1 MVLLA
6 GLARMSRPMGS
17 AALCGSAAAAAAA
30 ATLAGPPAARCEDK
44 DPPHPPRYPFWVKS
58 IFHANEIPSVRRGYE
73 VYRQVCATCHSMK
86 QLHFRHLVNQVL
98 PEKRMKEIAASFDV
112 VDGPNDEGEMF
123 TRPGILV
130 DAFPSPYP
138 NEEAARYANG
148 GALPP
153 DLSVYTTAKHEGLD
167 YIFALLMGYR
177 DPPAGI
183 PCRDGLYYNI
193 YYPGGL
199 IAMPPPIHAD
209 GLVDYEDGTP
219 ATKSQMCKD
228 VVNFLCWAS
237 EPGHDDRKL
246 MGLKAMSACMLGV
259 VVSGMWYRSAWIGY
273 KTRRIDFTKA
283 VM

>member
-1 MVLLA
+1 M
-6 GLARMSRPMGS
+6 
-17 AALCGSAAAAAAA
+17 
-30 ATLAGPPAARCEDK
+30 
-44 DPPHPPRYPFWVKS
+44 
-58 IFHANEIPSVRRGYE
+58 FHSQEIPSVRRGYE

-86 QLHFRHLVNQVL
+86 QVHFRHLVNAVL
-98 PEKRMKEIAASFDV
+98 PEKRMKQIAASYDV

-123 TRPGILV
+123 TRPAILV

-138 NEEAARYANG
+138 NEETARYANG

-153 DLSVYTTAKHEGLD
+153 DLSVYTTAKHEGVD
-167 YIFALLMGYR
+167 YIFALLMSYR

-183 PCRDGLYYNI
+183 PVRDGLYYNP

-199 IAMPPPIHAD
+199 IAMPPPLHSD

-219 ATKSQMCKD
+219 CTKSQMAKD
-228 VVNFLCWAS
+228 VVNFLCWAAD
-237 EPGHDDRKL
+237 PAHDERKL
-246 MGLKAMSACMLGV
+246 NGLKALSACMVGTAIAGV
-259 VVSGMWYRSAWIGY
+259 WYRSGWIGY

>member
-1 MVLLA
+1 MAFMLQRLA
-6 GLARMSRPMGS
+6 SRPLAVG
-17 AALCGSAAAAAAA
+17 GAAAAGAAGA
-30 ATLAGPPAARCEDK
+30 FTFMRGSGPAQCDDK

-58 IFHANEIPSVRRGYE
+58 IFHSHEIPSVRRGYE

-86 QLHFRHLVNQVL
+86 QLHFRHLVNAVL
-98 PEKRMKEIAASFDV
+98 PEKRMKEIASSFDV

-167 YIFALLMGYR
+167 YIFALLLGYR

-183 PCRDGLYYNI
+183 PVRAGLYYNP

-199 IAMPPPIHAD
+199 IAMPPPLHSD
-209 GLVDYEDGTP
+209 GLVDYEDGDGQGRRELP
-219 ATKSQMCKD
+219 
-228 VVNFLCWAS
+228 L
-237 EPGHDDRKL
+237 
-246 MGLKAMSACMLGV
+246 LGV
-259 VVSGMWYRSAWIGY
+259 RAGA
-273 KTRRIDFTKA
+273 RRAEAYGAEGA
-283 VM
+283 VR

>member
-1 MVLLA
+1 VLGA
-6 GLARMSRPMGS
+6 G
-17 AALCGSAAAAAAA
+17 AAGAACV
-30 ATLAGPPAARCEDK
+30 ATLGSSSAPAARCEDK
-44 DPPHPPRYPFWVKS
+44 DPPHPPRYPFWIKS
-58 IFHANEIPSVRRGYE
+58 IFHAHEIPSVRRGYE

-86 QLHFRHLVNQVL
+86 QLHFRHLVNAVY
-98 PEKRMKEIAASFDV
+98 PEKRIKEIASQFDV

-123 TRPGILV
+123 TRPGIPV

-167 YIFALLMGYR
+167 YIFALLLGYR

-183 PCRDGLYYNI
+183 AVRDGLYYNP
-193 YYPGGL
+193 YFPGGL
-199 IAMPPPIHAD
+199 LGMPPPLHAD

-219 ATKSQMCKD
+219 CTKSQMAKD

-237 EPGHDDRKL
+237 EPAHDERKL
-246 MGLKAMSACMLGV
+246 MGLKALSACCLGTMI
-259 VVSGMWYRSAWIGY
+259 SGVWYRSAWIGY

>member
-1 MVLLA
+1 MSATAAWLARPLA
-6 GLARMSRPMGS
+6 GATLG
-17 AALCGSAAAAAAA
+17 GAA
-30 ATLAGPPAARCEDK
+30 ATAGFLTGISNPAVSRCEDK
-44 DPPHPPRYPFWVKS
+44 DPPHPPRYPFWFKS
-58 IFHANEIPSVRRGYE
+58 IFHSHDIPSVRRGYE

-98 PEKRMKEIAASFDV
+98 PEKRMKQIASSYDV

-123 TRPGILV
+123 TRPGILT

-153 DLSVYTTAKHEGLD
+153 DLSVYTTAKHEGVD
-167 YIFALLMGYR
+167 YIFALLTGYR
-177 DPPAGI
+177 DPPAGFAV
-183 PCRDGLYYNI
+183 RAGLYYNP

-219 ATKSQMCKD
+219 STRSQMAKD
-228 VVNFLCWAS
+228 CVMFLTWAS
-237 EPGHDDRKL
+237 EPAHDERKL
-246 MGLKAMSACMLGV
+246 LGLKALSACMLGTAV
-259 VVSGMWYRSAWIGY
+259 VGVWYRSMWIGF

>member
-1 MVLLA
+1 MAFAGARFARPLA
-6 GLARMSRPMGS
+6 GAVGVIGGTS
-17 AALCGSAAAAAAA
+17 AAS
-30 ATLAGPPAARCEDK
+30 LAFVPSAARCEDK
-44 DPPHPPRYPFWVKS
+44 DPPHPPHYPFWIKS
-58 IFHANEIPSVRRGYE
+58 CFHGHEIPSVRRGYE

-86 QLHFRHLVNQVL
+86 QLHFRHLVGQVL
-98 PEKRMKEIAASFDV
+98 PEKRMKQIAASHDV

-153 DLSVYTTAKHEGLD
+153 DLSVYTSAKHEGLD
-167 YIFALLMGYR
+167 YIFALLLGYR
-177 DPPAGI
+177 DPPAGVESR
-183 PCRDGLYYNI
+183 PGLYYNP
-193 YYPGGL
+193 YFPGGL
-199 IAMPPPIHAD
+199 IGMPNPLHSD

-219 ATKSQMCKD
+219 CTKSQMAKD
-228 VVNFLCWAS
+228 VVNFLCWAA
-237 EPGHDDRKL
+237 EPAHDERKL
-246 MGLKAMSACMLGV
+246 MGLKCMSACLVGAAFIGV
-259 VVSGMWYRSAWIGY
+259 WYRAAWIGY

>member
-1 MVLLA
+1 MASLLRSMA
-6 GLARMSRPMGS
+6 KPAAGSAVGLAVCLGASQAS
-17 AALCGSAAAAAAA
+17 SKTVSCD
-30 ATLAGPPAARCEDK
+30 TK

-58 IFHANEIPSVRRGYE
+58 IFHSHEIPSVRRGYE

-86 QLHFRHLVNQVL
+86 QLHFRHLVNHVL
-98 PEKRMKEIAASFDV
+98 PEKRMKEIACTFDV
-112 VDGPNDEGEMF
+112 IDGPNDIGEMY

-153 DLSVYTTAKHEGLD
+153 DLSVYTTAKHEGVD
-167 YIFALLMGYR
+167 YIMALLLGYR
-177 DPPAGI
+177 EPPAGI
-183 PCRDGLYYNI
+183 QVRQGSYYNP

-199 IAMPPPIHAD
+199 IAMPPPLASD
-209 GLVDYEDGTP
+209 GQIDYEDGTP
-219 ATKSQMCKD
+219 ATRSQMAKD

-237 EPGHDDRKL
+237 EPAHDERKL
-246 MGLKAMSACMLGV
+246 MGLKAMSACLLGAAV
-259 VVSGMWYRSAWIGY
+259 AGTWYRSMMIGY